1 MKTILSPTGPV
12 PTSRSGT
19 ARSGTARSL
28 LAATVAPAVF
38 ALAALVL
45 GVPATPARAAPAVS
59 EAARTPEV
67 AADLA
72 RVEAYLNGIGTLRS
86 RFLQVADDGSAL
98 KGTFS
103 LARPGRMRIDYDPPV
118 GNFIVADGR
127 FVYFWDAEL
136 KQQSNAP
143 IGSTLADFLLR
154 PQISLSGDVTVTDV
168 MHDGGVLEV
177 TLAQTKDPALGRLT
191 LVFEERPFALRKW
204 RVLDAQGL
212 TTEIS
217 LLSPETGVELKDD
230 LFFFRDPTRRRERD

>member
-1 MKTILSPTGPV
+1 MKTILSPTGITP
-12 PTSRSGT
+12 T
-19 ARSGTARSL
+19 ARPGTVRSL
-28 LAATVAPAVF
+28 LAATVAAA
-38 ALAALVL
+38 ALALA
-45 GVPATPARAAPAVS
+45 VPAAPARAAPAAS
-59 EAARTPEV
+59 EVARTPEV

-86 RFLQVADDGSAL
+86 RFLQVADDGSSV
-98 KGTFS
+98 KGTFA

-154 PQISLSGDVTVTDV
+154 PQISLSGDVTVTEV
-168 MHDGGVLEV
+168 AHDGGVLEV

-217 LLSPETGVELKDD
+217 LLSPETGVELKDEQ
-230 LFFFRDPTRRRERD
+230 FFFRDPTRRRERD